1 MGLIPC
7 PTLAMVIGLAMI
19 GGGLG
24 SRAWSYTLAGF
35 GLFYG
40 VFGVARLGVVLD
52 LPLIAGAVALAVAVS
67 PKHAAMRE
75 AAAR

>member
-1 MGLIPC
+1 M
-7 PTLAMVIGLAMI
+7 ASA
-19 GGGLG
+19 
-24 SRAWSYTLAGF
+24 RAWSYTLAGF

-52 LPLIAGAVALAVAVS
+52 LPLIAGAVTLAVAVS
-67 PKHAAMRE
+67 PRHAAMRE